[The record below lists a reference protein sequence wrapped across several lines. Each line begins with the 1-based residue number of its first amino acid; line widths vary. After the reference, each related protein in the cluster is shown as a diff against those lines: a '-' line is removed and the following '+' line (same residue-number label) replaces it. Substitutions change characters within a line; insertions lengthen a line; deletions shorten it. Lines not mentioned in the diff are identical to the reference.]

1 MSEAP
6 AGVVLSELLL
16 QKNHQVEITHLLG
29 SPVGI
34 RPLQPDSQF
43 DRIAGFNQLE
53 TEFVAK
59 GIENI
64 TPETPDTYEELKEYS
79 TGMRLDPKSDSMRYT
94 VVDISGK
101 PVLPTEEYTNRLT
114 MVDASGNTR
123 SAVVTPESHK
133 PWEGVPIGNVIMFR
147 DEPERVRQLGFQPD
161 ELRDS
166 TRPAG
171 PDNPQKKLF
180 LELSYYHIEKL
191 YQQFPH
197 LSKLRSTDGKQSM
210 TAFESGIY
218 TAIVDMLEKAQAVGY
233 DLDDIVLTGYTN
245 VDNQRSKD
253 VLLNLGFQ
261 EQKQIPLYSEE
272 YPHPRDS
279 FVLTGDSWNDFKQ
292 VYTDVIAP
300 NEKNSAFPNHLV
312 STPVKLPPLG
322 IPLERATPK
331 LQ

>member
-1 MSEAP
+1 
-6 AGVVLSELLL
+6 
-16 QKNHQVEITHLLG
+16 
-29 SPVGI
+29 VGI

-53 TEFVAK
+53 TDFVAK

-64 TPETPDTYEELKEYS
+64 TPEKPDTYEELKEYS
-79 TGMRLDPKSDSMRYT
+79 TGMRLDPESDSMRYT

-101 PVLPTEEYTNRLT
+101 PIYPTDAYTKRLT
-114 MVDASGNTR
+114 MVDAEGNTR
-123 SAVVTPESHK
+123 SAVVSSESHK
-133 PWEGVPIGNVIMFR
+133 PWEGVPVGNVIMFR
-147 DEPERVRQLGFQPD
+147 DEPERVRHLGFNPD
-161 ELRDS
+161 ELRDP

-171 PDNPQKKLF
+171 SDNPPKKLC
-180 LELSYYHIEKL
+180 LELSYYHIDTL

-197 LSKLRSTDGKQSM
+197 LSKLTNAEGKPSM

-218 TAIVDMLEKAQAVGY
+218 TAIVDMLEKAKAVGY
-233 DLDDIVLTGYTN
+233 DPNDVVLTGYTN
-245 VDNQRSKD
+245 IDNQRSKD
-253 VLLNLGFQ
+253 VLTNLGFQ
-261 EQKQIPLYSEE
+261 EYAQIPVYSEE

-279 FVLTGDSWNDFKQ
+279 FVLTGDSWNNFQQ

-300 NEKNSAFPNHLV
+300 NTEKNLFPNHLV
-312 STPVKLPPLG
+312 STPVKQPPLG